1 MIEDQATLLARV
13 QELEETVGRLNQV
26 NRSLKERIK
35 RSIRNAGDAFS
46 IFESNIRLQQEVD
59 RQVRDLKS
67 AKLAAEQAVQAKS
80 EFLATMSHEIRT
92 PMNGVIGMTSLL
104 LDTSLS
110 EEQREYV
117 ESIRV
122 SGESLL
128 EIINDILDFSKFE
141 SGRLQL
147 EEAPF
152 ELLTSVEDTLELV
165 VGRAQAKGVDLH
177 YLVDPRLPATV
188 VGDIT
193 RLRQILWNL
202 VSNAIKF
209 TERGEVRLE
218 LGLGERQGD
227 VISLEGR
234 VIDTGIGM
242 PSDRLD
248 RLFKPFSQMD
258 SSTTRRYGGT
268 GLGLAICKKLTQFM
282 GGEVWAESQVGVGST
297 FHFRVHLR
305 AGGEPATAFHRS
317 LRVLYV
323 EALENRRQVMLR
335 RLRGWGLEVI
345 ACETYAQ
352 AEECLAGVE
361 LGLFSVVS
369 PLEHCRAQEL
379 ARRLGPSPTIAL
391 MGKVPCRSRGGCA
404 ASFADCLPSIPRQSL
419 LFQAMTRLT
428 CAAGDSQPFPILE
441 KPVVLDPQLSQR
453 FPLHILVAEDNGVN
467 QKLAVRLLSRFGYM
481 ADVAGNGLEVLE
493 ALQRKAYDLVFMDV
507 MMPEM
512 DGLETTRKIVQLCPN
527 LHAPVIVAMTA
538 NAMSGDRELC
548 LQAWMNDYI
557 SKPINPGAVRDIIT
571 QWGDRARRVG

>member
-193 RLRQILWNL
+193 RLR
-202 VSNAIKF
+202 
-209 TERGEVRLE
+209 
-218 LGLGERQGD
+218 
-227 VISLEGR
+227 
-234 VIDTGIGM
+234 
-242 PSDRLD
+242 
-248 RLFKPFSQMD
+248 
-258 SSTTRRYGGT
+258 
-268 GLGLAICKKLTQFM
+268 
-282 GGEVWAESQVGVGST
+282 
-297 FHFRVHLR
+297 H
-305 AGGEPATAFHRS
+305 
-317 LRVLYV
+317 
-323 EALENRRQVMLR
+323 
-335 RLRGWGLEVI
+335 
-345 ACETYAQ
+345 
-352 AEECLAGVE
+352 
-361 LGLFSVVS
+361 
-369 PLEHCRAQEL
+369 
-379 ARRLGPSPTIAL
+379 
-391 MGKVPCRSRGGCA
+391 
-404 ASFADCLPSIPRQSL
+404 
-419 LFQAMTRLT
+419 
-428 CAAGDSQPFPILE
+428 
-441 KPVVLDPQLSQR
+441 
-453 FPLHILVAEDNGVN
+453 
-467 QKLAVRLLSRFGYM
+467 
-481 ADVAGNGLEVLE
+481 
-493 ALQRKAYDLVFMDV
+493 
-507 MMPEM
+507 
-512 DGLETTRKIVQLCPN
+512 
-527 LHAPVIVAMTA
+527 
-538 NAMSGDRELC
+538 
-548 LQAWMNDYI
+548 
-557 SKPINPGAVRDIIT
+557 
-571 QWGDRARRVG
+571 